1 MLESSREPGKERDM
15 SKAREDFHA
24 ALHSESV
31 QARLLVI
38 ERGEQ
43 ELREL
48 FRDLAHTMVKRDEAT
63 QSKLDD
69 IASEV
74 RRSIGDLTQKLTDT
88 QKEDLARLDE
98 KGARLWGPALAVA
111 GMLLTL
117 MTVIGSGVSFYAD
130 QRFGFL
136 EADVAENRT
145 NDERQTGD
153 IAELHR
159 TGERL
164 TALQTQINMDRDY
177 QYRLGQASKGAP
189 DPGPRFFTQAPS
201 FIDNVSEHAPTDK

>member
-48 FRDLAHTMVKRDEAT
+48 FRDLAHTMVERDEAT

-117 MTVIGSGVSFYAD
+117 MTVIGSGVGFYAD

-136 EADVAENRT
+136 ETDIAENRVY
-145 NDERQTGD
+145 NEQQTSD
-153 IAELHR
+153 IADLYR
-159 TGERL
+159 TGERIM
-164 TALQTQINMDRDY
+164 ALQTQINMDRDY
-177 QYRLGQASKGAP
+177 QYRLGQTAKGAV

-201 FIDNVSEHAPTDK
+201 FIDNVSDHAPANK

>member
-48 FRDLAHTMVKRDEAT
+48 FRDLAHTMVERDEAT

-117 MTVIGSGVSFYAD
+117 MTVIGSGVGFYAD

-136 EADVAENRT
+136 ETDIAENRVY
-145 NDERQTGD
+145 NEQQTSD
-153 IAELHR
+153 IADLYR
-159 TGERL
+159 TGERIM
-164 TALQTQINMDRDY
+164 ALQTQINMDRDY
-177 QYRLGQASKGAP
+177 QYRLGQTAKGAV

-201 FIDNVSEHAPTDK
+201 FIDNVSDHAPADE

>member
-1 MLESSREPGKERDM
+1 M

-117 MTVIGSGVSFYAD
+117 MTVLGSGVGFYAD

-136 EADVAENRT
+136 EADVAENRVY
-145 NDERQTGD
+145 NERQTSA
-153 IAELHR
+153 IADLRR
-159 TGERL
+159 TDERL

-177 QYRLGQASKGAP
+177 QYRLEQTAKGSS

-201 FIDNVSEHAPTDK
+201 FIDNVSEHAPSDK

>member
-74 RRSIGDLTQKLTDT
+74 RRSIGDLTQKLTDA

-117 MTVIGSGVSFYAD
+117 ITVLGSGVGFYAD

-136 EADVAENRT
+136 ETDVAENRL
-145 NDERQTGD
+145 NDEQQTVD
-153 IAELHR
+153 IAALHR
-159 TGERL
+159 AGERL
-164 TALQTQINMDRDY
+164 VALQTQINMDRDY
-177 QYRLGQASKGAP
+177 QYRLGQTAKGAV

-201 FIDNVSEHAPTDK
+201 FIDNVSDHAPANK